1 MPKVKSL
8 RQKAA
13 KHQSAPKVKPT
24 PSDSAQGDQT
34 EPTETATSFTSG
46 TGPDDHV
53 HLNKKERRLLKREL
67 FQEYVTETLEKP
79 VHSKSAK
86 RRATRRERERREVD
100 MRDMKDVLKMMSL
113 PESIGS
119 NLGISATHLGNGEEA
134 RHVGAEDTDT
144 KAARNAKKK
153 SGGQTIKGMIGE
165 SARTKPLTKAQ
176 KQKELKK
183 EQKRL
188 PLILSHP
195 AFLKDPFGTIRT
207 HNANAVAHSGPAP
220 AAQVTK

>member
-1 MPKVKSL
+1 PKVKSL
-8 RQKAA
+8 RQKSA
-13 KHQSAPKVKPT
+13 KHQSAPKVKPK
-24 PSDSAQGDQT
+24 PSDPAQSDQP

-119 NLGISATHLGNGEEA
+119 NLGISATNGEGA
-134 RHVGAEDTDT
+134 LHVGADDTDA

-153 SGGQTIKGMIGE
+153 SGGQTTKGMIGE
-165 SARTKPLTKAQ
+165 STRTKPLTKAQ
-176 KQKELKK
+176 KQKEL
-183 EQKRL
+183 
-188 PLILSHP
+188 
-195 AFLKDPFGTIRT
+195 
-207 HNANAVAHSGPAP
+207 
-220 AAQVTK
+220 